1 MSKLTLEEILNI
13 PQLSFYLE
21 PQEFLFLTNRNKD
34 FEVMANLYNAEK
46 VDSLMFRSNEV
57 IAQEKLIPNTSD
69 SIATKGFGD
78 AMKNILVQNSKLV
91 NRDNLLLLLGGLAA
105 KYLKEISMPSKST
118 EIVYSNGDI
127 INVKDNVAIKR
138 DASTGMQELDIADVR
153 ENLVEGILI
162 ANRELQDVMKRNKK
176 FGIRGI
182 YFGRGLGATQ
192 ETLDFSVQDLDDMR
206 RDKLVFQALS
216 IDKIKELCKKKL
228 LTYSDILKAA
238 GSSYISKTDALIL
251 LKEGI
256 LKKEDVLKRVFKVS
270 DFSTIMRRKDEALDT
285 KLLLYTIGQT
295 DIKTLEKHAEESYK
309 RKEEEISSSTL
320 EKMAKYYDHKKI
332 GELLTHNVL
341 NYNESKRFLKVL
353 IDQKI
358 ITDEE
363 EKYFEQIMED
373 FKCNEL
379 LNQIETEE
387 LDKQP
392 SDKTGKPLHLSG
404 LTIDPK
410 FRMEYLRSIG
420 SVKRVKI
427 NGEMT
432 ISEDAKNRRKTNSL
446 DGYELLVIPDKKIA
460 ILEKFYQV
468 TRDRNGHMRYKAN
481 SEGDY
486 IPAVEN
492 ATYILPIG
500 LAKDLVESKNKR
512 DLIMSPYVYRTFHT
526 MDWVN
531 SLETKMLK
539 INPEIKFEKENT
551 EIWKK
556 RISDNY
562 KKNRDLRT
570 ID

>member
-105 KYLKEISMPSKST
+105 KYLKEISMPNKST

-392 SDKTGKPLHLSG
+392 SDKTGKPLNLSG